1 MNSTQKMK
9 PGVMV
14 LAMSVLA
21 ANLCTATGSQPE
33 SMRLRL
39 ASIHEGTQIWIEKGA
54 PSKINTDKNRLILK
68 GYDVVAYFSQ
78 SKAIKGSS
86 KYESLY
92 QGAKYHFSSATNQAI
107 FEKNPSRYVP
117 QYGAFCA
124 DGLTEG
130 KLEDIDPTVFF
141 IRQGK
146 LYFCS
151 SKAELKTFRA
161 KEEEDIVTANRN
173 WLQLGH

>member
-1 MNSTQKMK
+1 MK
-9 PGVMV
+9 LCAMI
-14 LAMSVLA
+14 LAACLLA
-21 ANLCTATGSQPE
+21 ANVGNAMERLSGSKHF
-33 SMRLRL
+33 RLTSVNQG
-39 ASIHEGTQIWIEKGA
+39 AQIWIERGA
-54 PSKINTDKNRLILK
+54 LTKINVDRNGLILK
-68 GYDVVAYFSQ
+68 GYDVVAYFSEN
-78 SKAIKGSS
+78 KPIKGSS

-92 QGAKYHFSSATNQAI
+92 QGAKYHFSSATNQAT
-107 FEKNPSRYVP
+107 FEKNPSRYIP

-124 DGLTEG
+124 DGLVDG